1 MSASRVSLPCGPMT
15 VTVPSFF
22 AAATICS
29 QDGGVCAHAVPERS
43 NVKSNSAGEITA
55 ETQRTWRKKYIV
67 KKYSEL
73 GELSASAVTI
83 RLAALDAP
91 SSTKSIRES

>member
-1 MSASRVSLPCGPMT
+1 MT

-29 QDGGVCAHAVPERS
+29 QDGGVCAHAIPERS

-55 ETQRTWRKKYIV
+55 ETQRTWSKEYII

-73 GELSASAVTI
+73 GELCASVVKI

-91 SSTKSIRES
+91 SSTESFFE